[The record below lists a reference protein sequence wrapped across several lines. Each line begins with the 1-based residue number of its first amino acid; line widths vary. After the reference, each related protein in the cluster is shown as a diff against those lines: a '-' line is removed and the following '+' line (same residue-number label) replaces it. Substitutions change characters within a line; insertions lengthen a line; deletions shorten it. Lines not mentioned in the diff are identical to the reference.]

1 MWRLQSDIVSMS
13 RVTSREERD
22 GHGCDDQ
29 NRGSQYCTFI
39 VSLIFISEWCF
50 CWILFVKLN
59 FKFFWWKLSSQITFR
74 SKFYIAFFCLYQ
86 VLGQTTDH
94 RHRVLVLA
102 AKNIK
107 NWFIKVKK
115 IKAIYHTLN
124 MFNLDVTQKCLI
136 AECWVATA
144 DLDKVHHA
152 LRRGQVSL
160 VHFMHCN
167 NACNNITWW
176 WYSLD
181 FCQAFKKYLVCF
193 NFRSLFRCCTQSVSV
208 SCITYLKGLCYIFL
222 SAELGFWIVDLYRS
236 EVEVQYLLFS
246 IEWQHHKNLQ
256 PTIEPIS
263 SLKSSRIW

>member
-13 RVTSREERD
+13 RVTSWEERD

-29 NRGSQYCTFI
+29 NRGSQYSTSS
-39 VSLIFISEWCF
+39 VSLITISEWCF
-50 CWILFVKLN
+50 CW
-59 FKFFWWKLSSQITFR
+59 
-74 SKFYIAFFCLYQ
+74 FCLPNWIWIFFDESCFPKSLLVQIFILLFGLWQ

-181 FCQAFKKYLVCF
+181 FCQAF
-193 NFRSLFRCCTQSVSV
+193 
-208 SCITYLKGLCYIFL
+208 
-222 SAELGFWIVDLYRS
+222 
-236 EVEVQYLLFS
+236 
-246 IEWQHHKNLQ
+246 
-256 PTIEPIS
+256 
-263 SLKSSRIW
+263 